1 MIIGA
6 FVDAAQCSDP
16 VGDQAAS
23 WDVAMSAYLAADHLC
38 NVMPPDDPEADAK
51 VDASR
56 EAMDYLI
63 ERVRS
68 PDLATLSLKLD
79 LAVECAECF
88 EDVLFDDH
96 ARGIIADIKHL
107 AGPPSTDPHAVWLA
121 ERNDILQV
129 INSSSEAELS
139 DDGCNALNE
148 EVINREELIA
158 QSPARSERGVIA
170 KLAVLIQTCVEGHV
184 PDPDECVSAIL
195 ETKRICGIGSIAA
208 AAEARH
214 RDMAA

>member
-6 FVDAAQCSDP
+6 FVDAAQCSDS